1 MCAGTALGAK
11 RAAEEATNDE
21 KARAEARAAANA
33 VPEAG
38 DDEPEVND
46 AVVLPPRRDRRA
58 SAAEVLSKEA
68 QRQLEWAMAE

>member
-1 MCAGTALGAK
+1 MDDADVYRFDLQGFVTLRGVMS
-11 RAAEEATNDE
+11 AEEC
-21 KARAEARAAANA
+21 AAANA
-33 VPEAG
+33 VPELG
-38 DDEPEVND
+38 DDEPEIDD

>member
-1 MCAGTALGAK
+1 MD
-11 RAAEEATNDE
+11 DE

-33 VPEAG
+33 VEG

-68 QRQLEWAMAE
+68 QRQLEWEMAE